1 MKKKL
6 TLLII
11 LISVTYGYSQNEDFF
26 ELLSERVANSSQN
39 KEISELLSNSLTN
52 SNLQLRINRPAIS
65 SKYFKIGDE
74 FRISTKFEINE
85 IGRLINITVSAPLP
99 KIEQIVENELKS
111 ISIPKNLMEQ
121 AKSSLSELKFSLPII
136 FQVSS
141 ESEILKSME
150 KARRAAEKK
159 KKKELKKK
167 ERMQSKN

>member
-1 MKKKL
+1 
-6 TLLII
+6 
-11 LISVTYGYSQNEDFF
+11 
-26 ELLSERVANSSQN
+26 
-39 KEISELLSNSLTN
+39 
-52 SNLQLRINRPAIS
+52 
-65 SKYFKIGDE
+65 
-74 FRISTKFEINE
+74 
-85 IGRLINITVSAPLP
+85 
-99 KIEQIVENELKS
+99 
-111 ISIPKNLMEQ
+111 MEQ

>member
-39 KEISELLSNSLTN
+39 KEISELLS
-52 SNLQLRINRPAIS
+52 
-65 SKYFKIGDE
+65 
-74 FRISTKFEINE
+74 TKFEINE

-111 ISIPKNLMEQ
+111 ISIPKHLMEQ

-150 KARRAAEKK
+150 KDRRAAEKK
-159 KKKELKKK
+159 KKKELRKM